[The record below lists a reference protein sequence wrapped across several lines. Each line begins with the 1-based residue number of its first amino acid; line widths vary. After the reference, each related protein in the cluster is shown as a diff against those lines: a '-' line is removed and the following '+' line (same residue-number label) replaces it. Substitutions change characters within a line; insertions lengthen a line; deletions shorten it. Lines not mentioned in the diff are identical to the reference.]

1 MALNLDA
8 RQRAMLQE
16 MGISTIW
23 LPAAPRAE
31 PTEPAAVAA
40 APVPAPAVQAMQAV
54 QTPAPPA
61 QQPPPAPTAPAS
73 PALARPAYPQAESD
87 GPVWLVVADC
97 AQPDDPFAGDAGR
110 LLDNMLSALRL
121 HHNRRVLIAPLVKD
135 AAGGSMAHTLAQAR
149 PDMVLALGLPAAR
162 AVLGSTEPLGRLR
175 ASLQAVDGTPVAVT
189 YDPAYLLRAPQA
201 KAAAWADLCHAAAI
215 VAVQ

>member
-16 MGISTIW
+16 MGIGTVW

-31 PTEPAAVAA
+31 PAAVA
-40 APVPAPAVQAMQAV
+40 APVPAPAPAVQAV
-54 QTPAPPA
+54 ETPAAPAIPPS
-61 QQPPPAPTAPAS
+61 PAPAAPAG
-73 PALARPAYPQAESD
+73 PALVRPAYPQAAGD

-97 AQPDDPFAGDAGR
+97 PQPDDPFAGDAGR
-110 LLDNMLSALRL
+110 LLDNMLRALRL

-135 AAGGSMAHTLAQAR
+135 TAGGSMAHTLAQAQ

-175 ASLQAVDGTPVAVT
+175 ASLQAVNGTPVAVT

>member
-16 MGISTIW
+16 MGISTVW
-23 LPAAPRAE
+23 MPAALRV
-31 PTEPAAVAA
+31 EPAAAA
-40 APVPAPAVQAMQAV
+40 APVPTPPPIVQAV
-54 QTPAPPA
+54 ETPAPPA
-61 QQPPPAPTAPAS
+61 VQSQPTPKPAAPATPAGPPP
-73 PALARPAYPQAESD
+73 ARPAYPEAAGS

-97 AQPDDPFAGDAGR
+97 AQADDPFAGDAGR
-110 LLDNMLSALRL
+110 LLDNMLRALRL

-135 AAGGSMAHTLAQAR
+135 ADMARTLQEAR

-175 ASLQAVDGTPVAVT
+175 ASLQAVNGTPVAVT